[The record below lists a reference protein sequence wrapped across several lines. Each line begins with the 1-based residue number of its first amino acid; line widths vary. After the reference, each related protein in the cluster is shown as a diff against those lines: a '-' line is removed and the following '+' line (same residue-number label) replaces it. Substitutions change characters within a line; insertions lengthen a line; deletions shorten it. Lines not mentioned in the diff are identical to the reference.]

1 MQRGYSIAE
10 KATNSPWAA
19 AAAAMAMQGNCP
31 VCDRTSRRH
40 RPPGGFTLIELLVV
54 IAIIAILAALLLPAL
69 TSAKQQAQATQCVS
83 NLRQQTIAYFS
94 YEQDFGLGVF
104 YIDSAGESLGWM
116 PTLISYQA
124 SVAAVRLC
132 PVASDRSTLPV
143 SLQSGIQGAVNAP
156 WLSTSSTDPTVNTGS
171 YAMNGWLYSDTPS
184 NYVPLYYNP
193 NMYYIKDTEITL
205 PSLTPVFM
213 DAVWQ
218 DAWVEIYDFPPTGSM
233 QYGFNTVGDIGRI
246 MIARHPLM
254 MNAMSVSGRPL
265 PGNINMS
272 FADGHAGLVR
282 LEDLK
287 TFYWFQGT
295 ATTANP
301 WITPHPE

>member
-10 KATNSPWAA
+10 KATNSPRAA

-31 VCDRTSRRH
+31 GCDRTSRRH

-83 NLRQQTIAYFS
+83 NLRQQTIAYLC
-94 YEQDFGLGVF
+94 YEHDFGKGVE
-104 YIDSAGESLGWM
+104 YLNNAGIAVGWEG
-116 PTLISYQA
+116 TLVQYDPV
-124 SVAAVRLC
+124 VAAAGLC
-132 PVASDRSTLPV
+132 PVANSTNNLPA
-143 SLQSGIQGAVNAP
+143 SMQGGMQGTVNAP
-156 WLSTSSTDPTVNTGS
+156 WNDGVELCS
-171 YAMNGWLYSDTPS
+171 YTLNGWLYSDVIYT
-184 NYVPLYYNP
+184 PLYYSP
-193 NMYYIKDTEITL
+193 GMYYYKDTEISH
-205 PSLTPVFM
+205 PSMTPVFSDGVM
-213 DAVWQ
+213 PDAF
-218 DAWVEIYDFPPTGSM
+218 VEIYDSPPTGSM
-233 QYGFNTVGDIGRI
+233 QFGFDGENPPGDIGRI